1 MQMFV
6 SKDFKFDA
14 AHNIVDYMGMCE
26 RLHGHTYRLRVSLR
40 GSPGDDGMILDFG
53 IMKKLVNE
61 QVVEILDHSYLN
73 EIIPQSTTEN
83 LAQWIWER
91 LDPVLKGGN
100 YSLSEIVVWE
110 TDTSFVTL
118 RREGSGG

>member
-1 MQMFV
+1 
-6 SKDFKFDA
+6 
-14 AHNIVDYMGMCE
+14 
-26 RLHGHTYRLRVSLR
+26 
-40 GSPGDDGMILDFG
+40 MILDFG